1 MKIMLLDFLKV
12 VNSAGG
18 AERVFCNM
26 ANEFVKRGYNVY
38 AVCCDWEQ
46 GVPFYE
52 LDERVKFINIDGSGK
67 QTKFARHLKIEK
79 EILRLLKK
87 ISNDN
92 PYDNTKNKYWS
103 TKVQNVINDIQPDI
117 IVAYDL
123 QSVCILKNILNV
135 NIPVIAMFHSNANIT
150 LDLNA
155 SKKEIQALNKVDYVQ
170 VLLKSDIDTAKKY
183 LDVPVVQIPNIVPQF
198 EETANLKKEKSN
210 YTIIFLGRL
219 DKKLKRPHLLIEAFG
234 KINKDFPN
242 WRIDIWGGVVDKK
255 YYNKLKKMISKY
267 KIEKKVKL
275 CGTTNEINSVLMNSD
290 IFAFPSAYEG
300 FGLSLGEAMSAG
312 LPCVG
317 FKTCSAVN
325 ELIVDNETG
334 ILCDDGVMGFAE
346 GLKKL
351 MQDQEKRIIL
361 GTAAKEEMKK
371 FAAEKIWDEWDRLIN
386 EHTKQKVI
394 YN

>member
-103 TKVQNVINDIQPDI
+103 TKAQNVIDDIKPDI

-135 NIPVIAMFHSNANIT
+135 SIPVIAMFHMDAHTVLN
-150 LDLNA
+150 LNA
-155 SKKEIQALNKVDYVQ
+155 SKKEIKALNRVDCVQ
-170 VLLKSDIDTAKKY
+170 VLLKADIEIVKKY
-183 LDVPVVQIPNIVPQF
+183 LSVSVIQIPNIVPQYNNK
-198 EETANLKKEKSN
+198 ANLENPK
-210 YTIIFLGRL
+210 YRIAYIGRL
-219 DKKLKRPHLLIEAFG
+219 DKKQKRPHLLIEAFS

-242 WRIDIWGGVVDKK
+242 WRIDIWGGIVDKK
-255 YYNKLKKMISKY
+255 YYNKLKELISKY
-267 KIEKKVKL
+267 NIEKKVKL
-275 CGTTNEINSVLMNSD
+275 CGTTSEVNSVLINSD
-290 IFAFPSAYEG
+290 IFAFPSSYEG
-300 FGLSLGEAMSAG
+300 FPLALTEAMSAG
-312 LPCVG
+312 LACVG
-317 FKTCSAVN
+317 FKSCIAVN
-325 ELIVDNETG
+325 ELIVDDETG

-351 MQDQEKRIIL
+351 MQNKEKRIIL

-371 FAAEKIWDEWDRLIN
+371 FAAEKIWDEWEFLIN
-386 EHTKQKVI
+386 ECYK
-394 YN
+394 

>member
-26 ANEFVKRGYNVY
+26 ANEFVNRGYDVY

-46 GVPFYE
+46 GKPFYE
-52 LDERVKFINIDGSGK
+52 LDEQVKFINIDGSGK
-67 QTKFARHLKIEK
+67 QTKFAGHLKIEK
-79 EILRLLKK
+79 EILRLFRK

-92 PYDNTKNKYWS
+92 PYDNAKNEYWS
-103 TKVQNVINDIQPDI
+103 TKVQRVIDEIQPDI
-117 IVAYDL
+117 IIAYDL

-135 NIPVIAMFHSNANIT
+135 NVPVIAMFHSNAHIT

-155 SKKEIQALNKVDYVQ
+155 SKKEIRALNKVDYVQ

-183 LDVPVVQIPNIVPQF
+183 LDVPVIQIPNIVPQF

-219 DKKLKRPHLLIEAFG
+219 DKKVKRPHLVIEAFARIREEF
-234 KINKDFPN
+234 KN
-242 WRIDIWGGVVDKK
+242 WKLDIWGGTEDKTYHSELQNIIAK
-255 YYNKLKKMISKY
+255 YDMQKTVN
-267 KIEKKVKL
+267 L
-275 CGTTNEINSVLMNSD
+275 CGTTNNVQSVLVNGD
-290 IFAFPSAYEG
+290 IFAFSSSNEG
-300 FGLSLGEAMSAG
+300 FPLALTEAMSAG
-312 LPCVG
+312 LACVC
-317 FKTCSAVN
+317 FKSCIAAN
-325 ELIVDNETG
+325 ELIVDDETG

-361 GTAAKEEMKK
+361 GVTAKEEMKK
-371 FAAEKIWDEWDRLIN
+371 FAAEKIWNEWERLIN
-386 EHTKQKVI
+386 EHTK
-394 YN
+394 

>member
-1 MKIMLLDFLKV
+1 MLLDFLKV

-219 DKKLKRPHLLIEAFG
+219 DKKQKRPHLLIEAFG